1 MRTLKP
7 GHLEEDGPITT
18 FSTFYSFCFSPQVPL
33 HLVVKY
39 FLEGYPNYSNIVV
52 WLSIIVGQ
60 PLAILCYFHDYYV
73 SSVQVCVR
81 KCSLCQALRENGAG
95 SRVSNT

>member
-1 MRTLKP
+1 MFLC
-7 GHLEEDGPITT
+7 L
-18 FSTFYSFCFSPQVPL
+18 FFLCSLQVPL

-73 SSVQVCVR
+73 SSVQVCVPN
-81 KCSLCQALRENGAG
+81 CSLCQAVREK
-95 SRVSNT
+95 

>member
-1 MRTLKP
+1 ML
-7 GHLEEDGPITT
+7 LSL
-18 FSTFYSFCFSPQVPL
+18 FFLCSLQVPL

-81 KCSLCQALRENGAG
+81 NVTFARLLAKNDAG
-95 SRVSNT
+95 SRVEHDQKGLYASGTTQGHPTRI